1 MRVLFLLPLLI
12 CLSACATYTTPG
24 GPVSLLSITEVDIA
38 EAFAMEPA
46 ASFPARLAIAR
57 VQAPDYVSGTNDG
70 YGNGAYSVVTRRD
83 IETEA
88 DFVRVGNFDSVSAV
102 APLTRLLLPR
112 TFHSTQDLRKSAAML
127 KADIL
132 LLYTM
137 DTEFRTETTNLGP
150 LQTISLGFLPN
161 RKSQVIAVCTTIFI
175 DVRTGFVY
183 GTAEASSTEYQR
195 SNLWGT
201 REAIESARLAAETS
215 AFRAAL
221 TETERLW
228 HEALAEHGQTAS

>member
-127 KADIL
+127 KQTFFFFIL
-132 LLYTM
+132 WTQ
-137 DTEFRTETTNLGP
+137 N
-150 LQTISLGFLPN
+150 
-161 RKSQVIAVCTTIFI
+161 
-175 DVRTGFVY
+175 
-183 GTAEASSTEYQR
+183 
-195 SNLWGT
+195 
-201 REAIESARLAAETS
+201 SAPKPQTS
-215 AFRAAL
+215 APYKPSVSDFFQ
-221 TETERLW
+221 TEN
-228 HEALAEHGQTAS
+228 HKS